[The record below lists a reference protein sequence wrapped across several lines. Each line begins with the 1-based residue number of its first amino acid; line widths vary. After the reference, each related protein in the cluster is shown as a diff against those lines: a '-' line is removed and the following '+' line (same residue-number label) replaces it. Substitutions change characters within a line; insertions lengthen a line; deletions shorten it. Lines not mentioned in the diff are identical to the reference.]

1 MIKKMY
7 LIASVLLINA
17 ANASQF
23 TSEIFS
29 YDDYANAK
37 GLHVT
42 LKGDNWRAE
51 DIKPDH
57 LQFHINLFGNST
69 VMAGFADGQVRSAES
84 VTARVKNS
92 IEERFGKGSPHGL
105 LTVLDEEKQ
114 PFMHVVAG
122 SGDRPGTSELAYA
135 MLPEYWGKKYG
146 EKVVTKIVQEW
157 APAVYKIGRGIG
169 LQPNAHAN
177 IIKAFQCFD
186 GKPLEQIDAT
196 ASPSNVGSWKILIK
210 TGFKAAKCNLEST
223 EIIIDYDHKEFE
235 SLATMEAE
243 LLKLFDIAKSNT
255 DQPLI
260 PGKRYRMID
269 PKGQLRTI
277 SKHTKWERMKYHFEN
292 TIKTY
297 DKKFT
302 IDLKIDN

>member
-1 MIKKMY
+1 MAAFLKK
-7 LIASVLLINA
+7 LIFSISILFITT

-29 YDDYANAK
+29 YDDYVNAK

-42 LKGDNWRAE
+42 LNEDNWYAE

-57 LQFHINLFGNST
+57 LQLHINLFGNST
-69 VMAGFADGQVRSAES
+69 VMAGFADGQIRSAES
-84 VTARVKNS
+84 VIARVKNS

-122 SGDRPGTSELAYA
+122 GGDRPGTSELAYA

-169 LQPNAHAN
+169 LESNAHAN

-186 GKPLEQIDAT
+186 SKPLEQIDAT
-196 ASPSNVGSWKILIK
+196 ASPSNIASWKILVK
-210 TGFKAAKCNLEST
+210 TGFEAAKCNLEST

-235 SLATMEAE
+235 SLTTMEAE

-255 DQPLI
+255 DQPLV
-260 PGKRYRMID
+260 PGKRYYMID
-269 PKGQLRTI
+269 PEGQLRTI
-277 SKHTKWERMKYHFEN
+277 SKHTKWERMKYHFE
-292 TIKTY
+292 
-297 DKKFT
+297 KKNLCQF
-302 IDLKIDN
+302 